1 MNAQPEN
8 TGASDPRDSV
18 AAAFVALLWRG
29 RWIIGGTFS
38 IVVTVVTIAVF
49 VMKPSFTARTSFM
62 PPPDDGGGVSSF
74 LRDPLSAVLKRGG
87 GGASLDRLASFLNSQ
102 TTQGILVERYDLRAH
117 YKALTKTEAML
128 GLEQLTTV
136 VVTTE
141 GSIDVAVTDRDPVL
155 AASIAN
161 AYTELVDSLFRDA
174 ETTHARQTRE
184 FLKRRLDENLLAL
197 AAAESSAK
205 AFSLQYGVV
214 ALPEQVASLVDLM
227 AGVEGQIMALDVK
240 IGAARQVLGPAHFS
254 LRELT
259 SEREQLVAQR
269 RALIETRGK
278 GTSDPLFAFK
288 EVPERALQYARLE
301 REIKIQTIIQELVMQ
316 QYEMAKLQEQR
327 DVASLTIID
336 RATTPEIRS
345 WPKRGRII
353 ILSAAASLVWGIL
366 LAYALEELPRLR
378 RKVREVN
385 ERRRSRVGA

>member
-8 TGASDPRDSV
+8 TGVSESPDSV
-18 AAAFVALLWRG
+18 AAAFVALVWRG
-29 RWIIGGTFS
+29 RWIIGGTFF

-49 VMKPSFTARTSFM
+49 VMKSSFTARTSFM

-87 GGASLDRLASFLNSQ
+87 GASLDRLASFLNSQ
-102 TTQGILVERYDLRAH
+102 TTRGILVERYGLQAH

-141 GSIDVAVTDRDPVL
+141 GSIDVAVTDRDPGL

-161 AYTELVDSLFRDA
+161 TYTELVDSLFRDA

-227 AGVEGQIMALDVK
+227 AGVEGQIMAVDVK
-240 IGAARQVLGPAHFS
+240 IGSARQVLGPAHFS

-345 WPKRGRII
+345 WPRRGRII
-353 ILSAAASLVWGIL
+353 ILSAAVSLVWGIL

-385 ERRRSRVGA
+385 ERRRSRAGA